1 MTTPESSQLL
11 ASDMDLDRAGFW
23 DKLNMRII
31 RALLKFSEHVLPD
44 WCA

>member
-1 MTTPESSQLL
+1 
-11 ASDMDLDRAGFW
+11 MDLDRAGFW

-31 RALLKFSEHVLPD
+31 RALLKFAEHVLPD